1 MHRLSVAEIA
11 DLVDELDDSDVDPDY
26 TEKDADMDSSA
37 SEQEEDGL
45 PLGLE
50 AQSTKIGPEY
60 RVYMEPPVERA
71 EADSDK
77 DSGKKNII
85 FKN

>member
-1 MHRLSVAEIA
+1 
-11 DLVDELDDSDVDPDY
+11 
-26 TEKDADMDSSA
+26 MDSSV
-37 SEQEEDGL
+37 SEQEEDGSL

-85 FKN
+85 FK